1 MKDDNELHQDGE
13 LPEDPA
19 ADCGPIETP
28 PGKEVRTPL
37 EPLEDL
43 HLAGFLGGC
52 AARME
57 RRRDGKERP
66 IGTPWPAV
74 DRALNGGLWPG
85 LAVLVGNSGTGKTQW
100 ALQLALH
107 AALAEIPA
115 LYIGL
120 ELDRLGFAAR
130 LMALR
135 YRQENN
141 VRLQW
146 SDLYVG
152 RNPRGEDPALPDL
165 AGVIAATQGD
175 LAELPLY
182 LELGPPRGWPVSA
195 LKGRLEQLR
204 TEYPKGP
211 VLVVLDFL
219 QLVGDDENA
228 RADLR
233 ERIGKAAYEG
243 RRLAREYDAVVLLVS
258 STARDKYLML
268 QGRNGRGK
276 AEQGEAALGKSS
288 PGGFLGVG
296 KESGEIE
303 YAADVALTLCREPW
317 KKDEPPT
324 PVYLAVA
331 KVRAGVASW
340 VAMDFDGCLFG
351 NALVP
356 TESED
361 NGDDDDDC

>member
-19 ADCGPIETP
+19 ADCGPMETP

-57 RRRDGKERP
+57 RRRDGKEKP
-66 IGTPWPAV
+66 IATPWPAV
-74 DRALNGGLWPG
+74 DKALNGGLWPG

-107 AALAEIPA
+107 AARAEIPA

-120 ELDRLGFAAR
+120 ELDKLGFAAR
-130 LMALR
+130 LMALQ
-135 YRQENN
+135 YRQANK

-152 RNPRGEDPALPDL
+152 RNPRGGDTALPDL
-165 AGVIAATQGD
+165 AGVIAATQD
-175 LAELPLY
+175 SLAELPLY
-182 LELGPPRGWPVSA
+182 LEPGPPGGWPVKT
-195 LKGRLEQLR
+195 LEGRLEELR
-204 TEYPKGP
+204 AGYPQDRGP

-219 QLVGDDENA
+219 QLVGDDENP

-268 QGRNGRGK
+268 QGRNSKGNP
-276 AEQGEAALGKSS
+276 EQGEAALGKGDSRR
-288 PGGFLGVG
+288 FQGVG

-317 KKDEPPT
+317 KKDEPPP

-340 VAMDFDGCLFG
+340 VVLDFDGCLFDEADG
-351 NALVP
+351 A
-356 TESED
+356 
-361 NGDDDDDC
+361 DDDLI